1 MKNKLL
7 LILLSSTAI
16 LACTSCAS
24 EDRTIARFDKIE
36 SEISTNYTK
45 INETN
50 SNVEKVNNDVKTN
63 SSKIDELSD
72 SLDQANNDINETN
85 SNVEKVN
92 NDVKTNSSKI
102 DELSD
107 SLDQANNDI
116 KDIIYILETP
126 EKSIEE
132 IRNEQ
137 IGLSLIHYFDSVARA
152 PEAIEYLNEA
162 KELLFNNIGAST
174 SLGKIYGI
182 ASIFG
187 SNSDTN
193 EFEITTDD
201 GVFDAIARQP
211 EYHVEMISFGKMVL
225 KAIAEQKLE
234 ICAKM
239 LGFGT
244 ASAFEAFARQPEIS
258 DSIFEYTTYIIGAY
272 GKLKFEESAYAI
284 GYASKGFYN
293 SIARQPEAKE
303 ELFGQF
309 KNFIDTKIEDNK

>member
-24 EDRTIARFDKIE
+24 EDRTMARFDKID
-36 SEISTNYTK
+36 SEISTNYAK

-72 SLDQANNDINETN
+72 YLDQA
-85 SNVEKVN
+85 S
-92 NDVKTNSSKI
+92 
-102 DELSD
+102 
-107 SLDQANNDI
+107 NDI

-137 IGLSLIHYFDSVARA
+137 IGLSLIHYFDSVSRA

-162 KELLFNNIGAST
+162 KELLFNNIDAST

-187 SNSDTN
+187 ANSETN

-211 EYHVEMISFGKMVL
+211 EYHAEMISFGKMVL
-225 KAIAEQKLE
+225 KAISEQKSE

-244 ASAFEAFARQPEIS
+244 ASAFEAFARQPDIS

-272 GKLKFEESAYAI
+272 GKLKFEESAYTI

-293 SIARQPEAKE
+293 AIARQPEAKE

-309 KNFIDTKIEDNK
+309 KNFIDTKIEDNN